1 MIDFQFI
8 EVKKISTSNT
18 KEWLAKVIKN
28 EGMQLGEIVYIF
40 CNDEY
45 LTKKNIEFLNH
56 DTLTD
61 VITFDYCKE
70 KNINGDIFISTER
83 VKENAKTYNTNYMTE
98 LYRVMVHGLLHLHG
112 YKDKS
117 REEKELMKS
126 KENYYISIK

>member
-1 MIDFQFI
+1 MIDFQYI

-28 EGMQLGEIVYIF
+28 EGMLLGEIVYIF

-45 LTKKNIEFLNH
+45 LIRKNIEFLNH

-83 VKENAKTYNTNYMTE
+83 VKENAKIYNTDYMTE

-117 REEKELMKS
+117 KEEKELMKS